1 MWLPEKK
8 KTTTT
13 QKSEKAHTQDISVY
27 TREPKERWRFLLCMC
42 LSLVP
47 PQLLALKKM
56 PVVGGSH
63 RKGSTR
69 LLYREL
75 KRFTQFFWGPEPIF
89 FLFWH
94 YPQCVCPKDKQRRLP
109 PQLYLLKGKH
119 SCLSCILRRN
129 MNEGDQTKISKG
141 RKVFTA

>member
-1 MWLPEKK
+1 MWLTEKQTDVRK
-8 KTTTT
+8 DT
-13 QKSEKAHTQDISVY
+13 HTGHFCLYPGTETKVAISPVHV
-27 TREPKERWRFLLCMC
+27 F
-42 LSLVP
+42 VP
-47 PQLLALKKM
+47 STPQLLALKKM
-56 PVVGGSH
+56 PVAGGS
-63 RKGSTR
+63 RIKGSTR

-89 FLFWH
+89 FLFFWH
-94 YPQCVCPKDKQRRLP
+94 YPQCVCPKDKQRRRP

-129 MNEGDQTKISKG
+129 TNERDQTKISKG